1 MKKLD
6 LLILLIFALCFTTAC
21 DKTPRSEQ
29 PNKDTIAVPTRSA
42 QKSFEVRAKV
52 TAISSRDNTITLDH
66 EKMEGFMDAMKMPF
80 RVADPSLLNQVKVGV
95 DGQFT
100 IRIVEGEGIIY
111 AVQVHQK

>member
-6 LLILLIFALCFTTAC
+6 LLTLLIFVLCFITAC

-29 PNKDTIAVPTRSA
+29 LNKDTIPVPTRSA

-66 EKMEGFMDAMKMPF
+66 EKMDGFMEAMKMPY
-80 RVADPSLLNQVKVGV
+80 RVTDPSLLKQVNVGAE
-95 DGQFT
+95 GLFT
-100 IRIVEGEGIIY
+100 IRIIEGEGVISGVHI
-111 AVQVHQK
+111 HQK

>member
-6 LLILLIFALCFTTAC
+6 LLTLLIFALCFTTAC

-42 QKSFEVRAKV
+42 EKSFEVRAKV

-66 EKMEGFMDAMKMPF
+66 EKMDGFMDAMKMPY
-80 RVADPSLLNQVKVGV
+80 RVTDPSLLKQVNVGAE
-95 DGQFT
+95 GLFT
-100 IRIVEGEGIIY
+100 IQIIEGEGIIT
-111 AVQVHQK
+111 AVPVHQK